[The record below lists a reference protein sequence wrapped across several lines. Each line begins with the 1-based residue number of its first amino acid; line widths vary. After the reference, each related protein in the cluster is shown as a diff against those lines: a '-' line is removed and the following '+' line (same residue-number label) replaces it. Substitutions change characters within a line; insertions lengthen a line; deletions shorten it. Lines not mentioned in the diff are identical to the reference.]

1 MDGLLED
8 VRLFVPPLLIV
19 VGLLGIVVPVL
30 PGLLLVLGGVLL
42 WASLTGTGL
51 AWGLFAAC
59 VLVAVA
65 GWSLQYLVPGRRM
78 KERGVPTSTLFLA
91 VVAAVV
97 GFFAIPVVGALLFF
111 VGAIFLAESARTRDR
126 GVAWTRTRHAIVA
139 VAQSVGIELLAAL
152 VIAAIYVVGV
162 FSTP

>member
-1 MDGLLED
+1 MDGLLDD

-42 WASLTGTGL
+42 WAALTGTPL

-59 VLVAVA
+59 VLVAAA
-65 GWSLQYLVPGRRM
+65 GWALQYLVPGRRM

-111 VGAIFLAESARTRDR
+111 VGAIFLVESARTRDR
-126 GVAWTRTRHAIVA
+126 GVAWTRTKHAIVA

-152 VIAAIYVVGV
+152 VIAGIYVGGV
-162 FSTP
+162 VAH